1 MEVVSWNDNAYL
13 ILLSVSLCLSYTVL
27 LGEALVTS
35 KTSAFQNDRLSSRGR
50 RYNLLSRDRLNV
62 PIRDKEGRYLKQL
75 SDEQSQ
81 RLISI
86 SSDEEVSVDI
96 YNTHF
101 MSSLAGD
108 EMIEVLRRDGY
119 NLDRPTTTVTDYPD
133 LDLVP
138 PHVITERRSVFSR
151 LPCCSRRSSCS
162 LM

>member
-1 MEVVSWNDNAYL
+1 
-13 ILLSVSLCLSYTVL
+13 
-27 LGEALVTS
+27 EALVAW
-35 KTSAFQNDRLSSRGR
+35 KTSAFQNDNLSSKGR

-62 PIRDKEGRYLKQL
+62 PIKNKEGRYLKEL
-75 SDEQSQ
+75 TDEQSQ

-86 SSDEEVSVDI
+86 SSDEEASVDI

-119 NLDRPTTTVTDYPD
+119 NLDRSTATVTDYPD

-138 PHVITERRSVFSR
+138 PHVVTEQRSIFTR
-151 LPCCSRRSSCS
+151 FSSCCR
-162 LM
+162 